1 MDSFATIISNPDLV
15 TSAAS
20 PDYELVWVDGESV
33 ITGIVSHI
41 VSGHWSPT
49 MDIETLGLKP
59 CEHSDY
65 TGYVVPKMDLQF
77 GCTKIVG
84 FSSRTG
90 EEFYFSTPLKF
101 TRNLIAG
108 TKPRKEFVYI
118 WSIPR
123 HLAKDL
129 IIKRVEK
136 NTYDLIVKYHLFN
149 RFNFFNRKQAG
160 IYDPELS
167 LPEKSSGLI
176 QESHESVKLFQL
188 GVEYF
193 NLKTDS
199 EIIQLR
205 TDSRVPCRDIIGSK
219 HVIFWASDMEQIRV
233 PEAKTISKT
242 TSVAIVNITAPHIWK
257 EEMCSLFFRVMQNVV
272 CRI

>member
-49 MDIETLGLKP
+49 MDIETLGLEP

-108 TKPRKEFVYI
+108 TEPRKEFVYI

-149 RFNFFNRKQAG
+149 
-160 IYDPELS
+160 
-167 LPEKSSGLI
+167 
-176 QESHESVKLFQL
+176 
-188 GVEYF
+188 
-193 NLKTDS
+193 
-199 EIIQLR
+199 
-205 TDSRVPCRDIIGSK
+205 
-219 HVIFWASDMEQIRV
+219 
-233 PEAKTISKT
+233 
-242 TSVAIVNITAPHIWK
+242 
-257 EEMCSLFFRVMQNVV
+257 
-272 CRI
+272 